1 MQATAAERPRL
12 MPGVS
17 PQKIMT
23 SPNPSQ
29 NQIALAGLLS
39 LNIATDTFDVAAA
52 RLLDAVAAA
61 IGHEPPEQ
69 SSDRQRAFAASLG
82 HDVAADS
89 KRVASAKIGEA
100 LFAKNQDAIA
110 TLSLKPGDRVV
121 RVERFE
127 FDGEMRTL
135 EQEFVIS
142 SIQPNGRVFF
152 KGGNGQGAWPTQLK
166 KLTG

>member
-1 MQATAAERPRL
+1 
-12 MPGVS
+12 
-17 PQKIMT
+17 MT
-23 SPNPSQ
+23 SPRASQ
-29 NQIALAGLLS
+29 NQIALAGLLN
-39 LNIATDTFDVAAA
+39 LNIAADTFDVAAA
-52 RLLDAVAAA
+52 RLLDAVAVA

-69 SSDRQRAFAASLG
+69 SSERQRAFAASLG
-82 HDVAADS
+82 HDVTADS

-110 TLSLKPGDRVV
+110 SLSLKPGDRVV
-121 RVERFE
+121 RVEQFE
-127 FDGEMRTL
+127 YDGEMRTL

-166 KLTG
+166 KLMG